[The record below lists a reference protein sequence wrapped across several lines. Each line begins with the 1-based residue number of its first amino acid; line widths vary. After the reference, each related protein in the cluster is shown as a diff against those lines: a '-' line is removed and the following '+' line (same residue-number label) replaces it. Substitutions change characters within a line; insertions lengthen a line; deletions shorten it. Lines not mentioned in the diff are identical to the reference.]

1 MRYDKCHYS
10 GRAYLC
16 IVFIKYIKK
25 YGTIYEGNYTRMV
38 NKIAWVT
45 DTAALLDEKFK
56 QDNQIHVLPL
66 NIVFEEGG
74 LRETVDMTHDQF
86 YEKLRN
92 AKKHPKTSQPG
103 IGEVIDLYKSL
114 KEQGYACAIAVHTSK
129 QLSGT
134 YNSAFIAAEQADF
147 KVYPVDSKIGS
158 FPMQKMIELGQE
170 LEREGFEPEYIVEKI
185 NELADHSEL
194 SFIPAS
200 LSQLHKSGRV
210 SGTQAFLSNLLNI
223 KVVISFDGNG
233 KVVMKE
239 KVRAIS
245 RAKAYVQNLLNTDL
259 EKSIVPEVAVIHCNN
274 EEGAITWMHALEK
287 EYPLISFRVLPL
299 SASVGVHAGEGT
311 LGLSWVRLPELSPL
325 KQKEAELV
333 TV

>member
-1 MRYDKCHYS
+1 MSLLRTFFSVYI
-10 GRAYLC
+10 C
-16 IVFIKYIKK
+16 INYIKK
-25 YGTIYEGNYTRMV
+25 HATVYEGNYTRME

-45 DTAALLDEKFK
+45 DTTALLDEKFI
-56 QDNQIHVLPL
+56 QDNRIHVLPL
-66 NIVFEEGG
+66 NIVFEEGA

-103 IGEVIDLYKSL
+103 MGEVVDLYKSL
-114 KEQGYACAIAVHTSK
+114 KEQGYACAIAVHTSSK
-129 QLSGT
+129 LSGT

-158 FPMQKMIELGQE
+158 FPLEKMIELGQK

-223 KVVISFDGNG
+223 KLVISFDKDGY
-233 KVVMKE
+233 VVMTE
-239 KVRAIS
+239 KVRALS
-245 RAKAYVQNLLNTDL
+245 RAKAYVQNLLNAAL
-259 EKSIVPEVAVIHCNN
+259 EKSIVPEAAVIHCNN
-274 EEGAITWMHALEK
+274 EEGAIAWKQALEK
-287 EYPLISFRVLPL
+287 EYPHISFRVLPL

-311 LGLSWVRLPELSPL
+311 LGLTWVRLPEPSPL
-325 KQKEAELV
+325 KQKDAELV